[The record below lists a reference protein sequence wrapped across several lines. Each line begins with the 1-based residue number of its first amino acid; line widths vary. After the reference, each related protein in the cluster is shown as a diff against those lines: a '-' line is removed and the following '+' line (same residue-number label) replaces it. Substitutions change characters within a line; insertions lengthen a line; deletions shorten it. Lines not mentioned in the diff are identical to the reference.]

1 MKRDVELVRTILRT
15 IEELDEEQSREFCIL
30 AEVFPSIPL
39 ETLDGHLTILSEAG
53 LIEVKKRGAGA
64 NGSVATHAMLR
75 LKWEGH
81 DFIAAAK
88 NESVWKKMLAALK
101 ENGYGEAA
109 NAPFA
114 LIKSL
119 LMNIAI
125 GG

>member
-1 MKRDVELVRTILRT
+1 MQRDMELVRTILLA
-15 IEELDEEQSREFCIL
+15 IEGTDEPECNLQQVNDALPESP
-30 AEVFPSIPL
+30 AEIIS
-39 ETLDGHLTILSEAG
+39 GHLDILKKGG
-53 LIEVKKRGAGA
+53 LIEIKSPVRTLSNVLSFAILEL
-64 NGSVATHAMLR
+64 T
-75 LKWEGH
+75 WEGH

-88 NESVWKKMLAALK
+88 NESVWKKMLEALK
-101 ENGYGEAA
+101 EKGYGEAA